1 MFPNDAKNKALN
13 IGIPFW
19 SATTKESSEENGKI
33 VAAKN
38 AAKNKASSEILY
50 FVLQNL

>member
-1 MFPNDAKNKALN
+1 MFPNDAKNKALKMDM
-13 IGIPFW
+13 PFW
-19 SATTKESSEENGKI
+19 SATIRESSEEKGNI